1 MFKRKSTEKPN
12 LPKEYVWELDYDG
25 DIRTYKCVVTEN
37 MVTTYEGDVEKKHL
51 KVMNPECRE
60 GVLQIDTITSIY
72 GEQIPFQLERFIPY
86 IKLESG
92 WKSSDTTRQDR
103 LEATVKMHKRNS
115 AMQIGLG
122 IICII
127 ATQIKKN
134 ITGEVGDWFMLNSF
148 GIFFIFAGIYT
159 LLRLKLE
166 LNQMKEAEETL
177 EEPKQTEEI
186 KDSQAPSGRLGGIKT
201 NSSEK

>member
-25 DIRTYKCVVTEN
+25 DIRIYKCVVTET

-86 IKLESG
+86 IKLETG
-92 WKSSDTTRQDR
+92 WKSSDTTHQDR

-115 AMQIGLG
+115 ALQIGLG
-122 IICII
+122 ILCVI
-127 ATQIKKN
+127 ATQIKKA
-134 ITGEVGDWFMLNSF
+134 ITGEIGDWFMLNTF

-159 LLRLKLE
+159 LARLKME
-166 LNQMKEAEETL
+166 LNQLKQAEEEAAKPEDEKVE
-177 EEPKQTEEI
+177 EEPEKTPE
-186 KDSQAPSGRLGGIKT
+186 RLEGLKPR
-201 NSSEK
+201 E